1 MESRKILYNTLL
13 GEAYWHVNKS
23 LTKKFGLEAALLLSD
38 LLSKEKYF
46 FIRGDLQKTDG
57 WFFNQQSQ
65 IENDTTLTPHKQRK
79 ALEILK
85 GAGVIET
92 KLKGIPPLQY
102 YKINHSQILK
112 SLTYVDKK
120 NQEHN
125 NNKDNNT
132 IINNSIGSPSDPNVN
147 KNKNSLIDKGVKVS
161 ETAIIKYSS
170 LIDRWNKIEKAT
182 THDIKKP
189 SKTLKKI
196 VTLFQQ
202 LEAGSFFRYT
212 GIDAKWCKDNNVP
225 EEWAREGKQFT
236 KQEIAKGI
244 KHMSQQFKTGY
255 WPYTE
260 EQKKK
265 LPRSLAESLY
275 NPFGGCASVFLKALA
290 NPPKKVEPLPENKY
304 PEALQIY
311 CDEFFGKPFE
321 DFSKQHQ
328 RSLLKDVNQ
337 IMDWHQGQAETLCPI
352 YGDTSFSTYFG
363 TVKKPLTFIKTHIN
377 FLKNKN
383 GIYTNK
389 EPYHQNF
396 KPAPSMIQFEGN
408 RWNRFV
414 DDFLKVHGFRINP
427 SEKEIEKLK
436 IIYKAS

>member
-1 MESRKILYNTLL
+1 MDYDHHRDFKGIWIDRDIWFDRSLPLL
-13 GEAYWHVNKS
+13 EKVLLIEINS
-23 LTKKFGLEAALLLSD
+23 LQHPERGCYASNNYFSEFFG
-38 LLSKEKYF
+38 LSKERCSQLVSSLKNKGLINIKYKMKGKEIVERNIFMADEGIKYF
-46 FIRGDLQKTDG
+46 KEGIK
-57 WFFNQQSQ
+57 N
-65 IENDTTLTPHKQRK
+65 
-79 ALEILK
+79 ILK
-85 GAGVIET
+85 R
-92 KLKGIPPLQY
+92 Y
-102 YKINHSQILK
+102 NYS
-112 SLTYVDKK
+112 
-120 NQEHN
+120 
-125 NNKDNNT
+125 NT
-132 IINNSIGSPSDPNVN
+132 IINNSIVSPCDTIVN
-147 KNKNSLIDKGVKVS
+147 KKKSSVIDKGVKVS

-260 EQKKK
+260 DQKKK

-304 PEALQIY
+304 PEALQLY

-337 IMDWHQGQAETLCPI
+337 IMDWHQGRAAVLCPI

-414 DDFLKVHGFRINP
+414 EDFLKVHGFRINP